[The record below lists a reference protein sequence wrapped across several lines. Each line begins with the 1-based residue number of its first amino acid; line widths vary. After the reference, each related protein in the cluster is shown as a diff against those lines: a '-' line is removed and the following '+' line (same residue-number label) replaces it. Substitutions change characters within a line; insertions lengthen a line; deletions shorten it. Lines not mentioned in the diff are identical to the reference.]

1 MNHRIKSE
9 IQSYYEF
16 WFGLNEIYE
25 RWAKAHGITSNTL
38 FVIHTIN
45 EYPDRCT
52 PSVLC
57 KCLLLSKQT
66 VNSILN
72 RLERDGYIQ
81 RSEAQMCI
89 RDRSKTV
96 ETAVFPK
103 GQSLLRKTDVTD
115 RDTPSRRH
123 FNIIA
128 RMFNTVHTGK
138 YFVQIEGSNEVV
150 QQHDQSEPYGEFLLG
165 GEMGNNEV
173 QQGIRLM
180 SKWF

>member
-81 RSEAQMCI
+81 RSEAQE
-89 RDRSKTV
+89 DKRSRFITFTPEGKSFAKNILDALYRYEEEALSRLSDAQRSAML
-96 ETAVFPK
+96 ETSHGYLQEMRRAFP
-103 GQSLLRKTDVTD
+103 GSI
-115 RDTPSRRH
+115 SR
-123 FNIIA
+123 
-128 RMFNTVHTGK
+128 
-138 YFVQIEGSNEVV
+138 SNRSAT
-150 QQHDQSEPYGEFLLG
+150 Q
-165 GEMGNNEV
+165 
-173 QQGIRLM
+173 
-180 SKWF
+180 

>member
-72 RLERDGYIQ
+72 RLERDGYISRHPSPSDGRCYSLALTGKGHRMLSHVHEEYGRIIQ
-81 RSEAQMCI
+81 DLKDQMGNE
-89 RDRSKTV
+89 R
-96 ETAVFPK
+96 F
-103 GQSLLRKTDVTD
+103 SLFLEMIEESNEILRK
-115 RDTPSRRH
+115 
-123 FNIIA
+123 N
-128 RMFNTVHTGK
+128 
-138 YFVQIEGSNEVV
+138 
-150 QQHDQSEPYGEFLLG
+150 L
-165 GEMGNNEV
+165 
-173 QQGIRLM
+173 
-180 SKWF
+180 